1 MVMKKI
7 MFLNLSL
14 FLGLTLIVT
23 AAMSWGPGLGRTPDM
38 KEEFGCPDLP
48 ILGEKQFHKVEAF
61 QEPFLKEIEPLQND
75 LLAKMT
81 ELRILRLSPDSD
93 PAAVE
98 VKEKEIRDLQK
109 KVGEKAAHHRG
120 EIWKILNPEQ
130 RAQFDAPEPSIG
142 FNPRKDRVSTSG

>member
-1 MVMKKI
+1 
-7 MFLNLSL
+7 LSL
-14 FLGLTLIVT
+14 FLGLILTIT
-23 AAMSWGPGLGRTPDM
+23 AVLAWGPGLGRIPDM

-61 QEPFLKEIEPLQND
+61 QESFLKEIEPLQND
-75 LLAKMT
+75 LLAKTT
-81 ELRILRLSPDSD
+81 ELRILGLSPESD

-109 KVGEKAAHHRG
+109 KVSEKAAQHRG

-130 RAQFDAPEPSIG
+130 RAQFDAPGPGIG
-142 FNPRKDRVSTSG
+142 INPRKDRVSTSG